1 MCALLCSQSS
11 FLISIYCLSII
22 VYVSFMLL
30 IYLAI
35 NLNCITSEWCNHRLC
50 CTWPSH
56 SKWFL
61 VCVRVTHMHA
71 FPQFSFLI
79 NVSFMLLIDLSVV
92 SGAITVFVSHT
103 QGISSGFL
111 FIVFSFM
118 SCLVRCIFKH
128 HSHFITLYL

>member
-1 MCALLCSQSS
+1 M
-11 FLISIYCLSII
+11 
-22 VYVSFMLL
+22 VSF
-30 IYLAI
+30 
-35 NLNCITSEWCNHRLC
+35 
-50 CTWPSH
+50 
-56 SKWFL
+56 

-71 FPQFSFLI
+71 LPQFSFLI